1 MESAKIEV
9 AALEVQERIKK
20 VDAAF
25 TWSHPT
31 DKGYFTTAVFVRV
44 EDEKPY
50 LIYCPRA
57 KTAITIDEETY
68 NPYLLWGGDSPYMI
82 REVKLNQTL
91 SQAGDILFYVIALDR
106 SEKKVHKLDIEK
118 MFGIKVVG

>member
-1 MESAKIEV
+1 MESVKIEV

-25 TWSHPT
+25 TWPHPT

-68 NPYLLWGGDSPYMI
+68 NPYLLWGGGSPYMI